1 MVWWHVWTAD
11 PGRTTVCGCGDSS
24 FTLWFFEFAA
34 HAVRTGHSPFFT
46 TLLWHP
52 RGVNVLDDASQL
64 GLGLPLAPVTWAGGA
79 VLAMNVALT
88 LAPALSA
95 LACYVL
101 LDRWSI
107 WRPAAFVGGLIYGF
121 SPLAVMNLAEAHLVV
136 GFAAAPPL
144 IVLCLDQLL
153 FRAPRRPVAVGV
165 ALGVLV
171 AFQFFVSTEILLVTG
186 VACTAGIVLIL
197 ADAAVRRRPIAGRWR
212 LARRGLAA
220 GGLTSVVLLAYPAW
234 YALAGPGHVS
244 GAIYPGGG
252 VAFSGASIGGFVWPT
267 PVSESFSRYLVR
279 IGGYQGPTL
288 ATQYVGIGMIV
299 VVTAG
304 LVAWRRDPRL
314 RLFAAVG
321 LVFALFGLGSSH
333 AGWRPWDLVAHAPLA
348 QNVIPARLLLVT
360 YLCAG
365 VLVAVV
371 GDHVHRWL
379 PSAWGRCRTDG
390 ALTGVLTSAVLAVAV
405 LPPAAYLFQTLP
417 LTTQAVVVPTWFQR
431 VAPHLDA
438 GQVLLVVP
446 APFAAIQSSLTW
458 QSESHL
464 PFAMAGGD
472 GPGSTPGGVG
482 HHPLAQQLLAGVS
495 GTFGSPRVTPSGI
508 VAVRQAMDDWGV
520 TRVILPV
527 QPDLP
532 LYDQPFAPIA
542 AAGLVTAALGRAPS
556 SGPGH
561 GCGPSP
567 LVARRRWPCPRPPST
582 TASPRRGSIRWPPAC
597 SGCRLPV
604 WRRGSAPGGSWRRRS
619 AIGPDRASRVKPV
632 TRVRRPGRPARR
644 RLRP

>member
-1 MVWWHVWTAD
+1 VVWWHVWTAD

-52 RGVNVLDDASQL
+52 GGVNVLDDASQL

-186 VACTAGIVLIL
+186 VACAVGIVLIL

-212 LARRGLAA
+212 LARHGLAA
-220 GGLTSVVLLAYPAW
+220 AGLTSVVLLAYPAW

-244 GAIYPGGG
+244 GAIYPGEG
-252 VAFSGASIGGFVWPT
+252 VAFSGVSIKGFVWPT
-267 PVSESFSRYLVR
+267 PVSGSFSRYLAR
-279 IGGYQGPTL
+279 IGGYQGPNL
-288 ATQYVGIGMIV
+288 ATQYVGIGMVV

-304 LVAWRRDPRL
+304 LVVWRRDPRL

-333 AGWRPWDLVAHAPLA
+333 AGWRPWDLVAHVPLA

-365 VLVAVV
+365 VLIAVV

-379 PSAWGRCRTDG
+379 PSVWGRCRTDG
-390 ALTGVLTSAVLAVAV
+390 ALTGALTSAVLAVAV

-464 PFAMAGGD
+464 SFAMAGGD

-495 GTFGSPRVTPSGI
+495 GAFGSPRITPAGI
-508 VAVRQAMDDWGV
+508 VAVRQAVDDWGV
-520 TRVILPV
+520 TQVVLPD

-532 LYDQPFAPIA
+532 SYDQPFAPIA
-542 AAGLVTAALGRAPS
+542 AAGLITAALGRAPVIRARAWVWTVTP
-556 SGPGH
+556 SGP
-561 GCGPSP
+561 PA
-567 LVARRRWPCPRPPST
+567 VAVPAATFDHCVATSRIDSVAPCILGVS
-582 TASPRRGSIRWPPAC
+582 
-597 SGCRLPV
+597 
-604 WRRGSAPGGSWRRRS
+604 
-619 AIGPDRASRVKPV
+619 
-632 TRVRRPGRPARR
+632 PARD
-644 RLRP
+644 PTWPGT